1 MSFAHL
7 THHSQTSIYFTL
19 YSVHR
24 RFGLNSAGCLSW
36 LPSLV
41 FEVSYQVGSG
51 AGLWWPQW
59 DARVWSCG
67 LSLSSRLARA
77 SPSGGGVLR
86 EDRMP
91 LEARLGTGTPP
102 SVLHF
107 ICKSK
112 SQGSARCKACRNRHH
127 LLMEEAAESHLGGR
141 AVFVARLTNA

>member
-7 THHSQTSIYFTL
+7 AHHSQTSIYFAL

-24 RFGLNSAGCLSW
+24 RFGLSSAGCLSW

-59 DARVWSCG
+59 DARVCSCG
-67 LSLSSRLARA
+67 LSLSSRLAQV
-77 SPSGGGVLR
+77 GV
-86 EDRMP
+86 P
-91 LEARLGTGTPP
+91 GTGTPP